1 MKKSII
7 IFLLAIAFGL
17 VGCDNTTKES
27 VNKQPTET
35 TTKANNEVKS
45 KEQTSSNNDV
55 NAKKENTSNN
65 NEKSSD
71 SNKAASDVK
80 SNNTNQK
87 SKKQEYKAKLD
98 NIDLEFKGFDNA
110 SATTHDMY
118 QEACKEYKQW
128 DDALNEIYG
137 VLKAQLPA
145 SDMKKL
151 QNEEIQWIK
160 DRDAKAKK
168 DSAEM
173 AGGSMEKV
181 LYEGSLAK
189 STRER
194 CYELVDKY
202 MR

>member
-7 IFLLAIAFGL
+7 IFLLAIVFGL

-27 VNKQPTET
+27 VNKQQMET
-35 TTKANNEVKS
+35 TTAANNEVNS
-45 KEQTSSNNDV
+45 KEKT
-55 NAKKENTSNN
+55 TSND

-71 SNKAASDVK
+71 NNKVSFNDK
-80 SNNTNQK
+80 SNNTNQE

-98 NIDLEFKGFDNA
+98 NIELGFKGFNDAN
-110 SATTHDMY
+110 ATTNDMY
-118 QEACKEYKQW
+118 QEACKEHKQW

-151 QNEEIQWIK
+151 QNEELQWIK

-168 DSAEM
+168 DAEEM
-173 AGGSMEKV
+173 AGGTMEKV
-181 LYEGSLAK
+181 LFQGSLAN
-189 STRER
+189 STKER
-194 CYELVDKY
+194 CYVLVEKY
-202 MR
+202 MK

>member
-7 IFLLAIAFGL
+7 IFLLAIVFGL

-27 VNKQPTET
+27 VNKQPMET
-35 TTKANNEVKS
+35 TTAANNEVNS
-45 KEQTSSNNDV
+45 KEKT
-55 NAKKENTSNN
+55 TSND

-71 SNKAASDVK
+71 NNKVSFNDK
-80 SNNTNQK
+80 SNNTNQE

-98 NIDLEFKGFDNA
+98 NIELGFKGFNDAN
-110 SATTHDMY
+110 ATTNDMY
-118 QEACKEYKQW
+118 QEACKEHKQW

-151 QNEEIQWIK
+151 QNEELQWIK

-168 DSAEM
+168 DAEEM
-173 AGGSMEKV
+173 AGGTMEKV
-181 LYEGSLAK
+181 LFQGSLAN
-189 STRER
+189 STKER
-194 CYELVDKY
+194 CYVLVEKY
-202 MR
+202 MK

>member
-1 MKKSII
+1 LKKSII
-7 IFLLAIAFGL
+7 IVLLAIAFGL

-35 TTKANNEVKS
+35 TTAANNEVNSNEQISSSNEVNS
-45 KEQTSSNNDV
+45 KEQTI
-55 NAKKENTSNN
+55 SNN

-71 SNKAASDVK
+71 NNKVNSNTK

-98 NIDLEFKGFDNA
+98 NIELELKGFDNA
-110 SATTHDMY
+110 SATTNDMY
-118 QEACKEYKQW
+118 QEACRAYKQW

-137 VLKAQLPA
+137 ALKAQLPA

-151 QNEEIQWIK
+151 QTEELQWIK

-168 DSAEM
+168 DAEEM
-173 AGGSMEKV
+173 AGGTMEKV
-181 LYEGSLAK
+181 LFQGSLAN
-189 STRER
+189 STKER
-194 CYELVDKY
+194 CYVLVDKY
-202 MR
+202 MK